1 MVKKG
6 ETFRNILVNNIRGYA
21 VYEIT
26 DIVVKH
32 IMDKFDAELL
42 GVVSKTDPSAPEN
55 FRDDFESM
63 LYESI
68 DETLVVNDKKISFG
82 IGDMSKLGY
91 GGVTDPLSTMAY
103 ILEGILGEYAF
114 IPASIIKKRFR
125 NASYVG
131 RWDKGYL
138 VTKDSFFKKGWDKF
152 TTWDKVRWGFSNTE
166 PKDILGIDINQVT
179 SILEN
184 TITKSVEEFSAKVRA
199 EH

>member
-1 MVKKG
+1 MAKKG
-6 ETFRNILVNNIRGYA
+6 EIFRNILVNNIHGYA
-21 VYEIT
+21 IYEIT
-26 DIVVKH
+26 NVVIKH
-32 IMDKFDAELL
+32 LMENFDSELL
-42 GVVSKTDPSAPEN
+42 GIVSRSDPSAPEN
-55 FRDDFESM
+55 FRSDFENM
-63 LYESI
+63 LYETIEDTIIVS
-68 DETLVVNDKKISFG
+68 DRKVSFS

-91 GGVTDPLSTMAY
+91 DGVTDPLSTMAY

-114 IPASIIKKRFR
+114 IPENIIKKRFKS
-125 NASYVG
+125 ASYVG

-138 VTKDSFFKKGWDKF
+138 VTRDSFFNKGWDKF

-179 SILEN
+179 SILES